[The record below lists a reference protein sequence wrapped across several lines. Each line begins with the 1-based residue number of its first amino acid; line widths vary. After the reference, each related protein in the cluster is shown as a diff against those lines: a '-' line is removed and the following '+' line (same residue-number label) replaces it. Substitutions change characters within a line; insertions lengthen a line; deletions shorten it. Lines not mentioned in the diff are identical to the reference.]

1 MEKMA
6 DLLNSG
12 EDKPKRT
19 RVFVNHVDLYT
30 GKNISKV
37 EEKYSPVKNNS
48 NMGIKAH
55 NFGLLLEVSTS
66 RSLYAMLRLCDLSSI
81 NCLKLG
87 VLQCVFLFVFIFI
100 R

>member
-1 MEKMA
+1 MA

-37 EEKYSPVKNNS
+37 EEKYSPV
-48 NMGIKAH
+48 ITTVTW
-55 NFGLLLEVSTS
+55 ES
-66 RSLYAMLRLCDLSSI
+66 RPTILDFC
-81 NCLKLG
+81 
-87 VLQCVFLFVFIFI
+87 
-100 R
+100 

>member
-1 MEKMA
+1 MA
-6 DLLNSG
+6 DLFNSG

-37 EEKYSPVKNNS
+37 EEKYSPGINNS

-55 NFGLLLEVSTS
+55 NFGLLLEVST
-66 RSLYAMLRLCDLSSI
+66 LNI
-81 NCLKLG
+81 KLTSN
-87 VLQCVFLFVFIFI
+87 VKALWFK
-100 R
+100 